1 MPDQVSSP
9 GVFKRERFPARLAD
23 LEFSMDVP
31 ADFVR
36 PPLPEDDLDF
46 DNPVVSAPLAI
57 AASPV
62 ALALVTVAARPV
74 YETGSVLQW
83 IRFLAEFYGMALR
96 NVRTGTVGGTHPA
109 ILAEAT
115 QDQDGTQLRFAVVAF
130 EDGGRLVT
138 AHGMCPEVLWPSF
151 GPALTRAVQSVE
163 LARPKGTTRD
173 LDSTT
178 AIGWRKEDAATPA
191 EMDAYRAELAA
202 KREGVL
208 GQAERAL
215 AEGLFDEAERAIMQV
230 DSSIMGAVEIS
241 RMYERRL
248 KAMVQAGGVK
258 RDRTGVELVFRRAM
272 NWVMNTYPDPH
283 TEIEAENY
291 EQGRAEDRARLIGIL
306 GYEPGEK

>member
-1 MPDQVSSP
+1 
-9 GVFKRERFPARLAD
+9 
-23 LEFSMDVP
+23 MDVP

-36 PPLPEDDLDF
+36 PPLPDDDVDF
-46 DNPVVSAPLAI
+46 NNSVVSAPLAI
-57 AASPV
+57 VASTV

-96 NVRTGTVGGTHPA
+96 NVRTGTVGGVHPA

-151 GPALTRAVQSVE
+151 GPALTRAVHSVE
-163 LARPKGTTRD
+163 LTRPKGPTRD

-191 EMDAYRAELAA
+191 EMDAFRADLAG
-202 KREGVL
+202 KREGAI
-208 GQAERAL
+208 GRAERAL
-215 AEGLFDEAERAIMQV
+215 VDGHFDEAERAIMEV
-230 DSSIMGAVEIS
+230 DPSITGAVEIS

-248 KAMVQAGGVK
+248 TAMVKAGGVK
-258 RDRTGVELVFRRAM
+258 RDRAGVEQVFRRALS
-272 NWVMNTYPDPH
+272 WALNTYPEPH
-283 TEIEAENY
+283 TEIEAEQY
-291 EQGRAEDRARLIGIL
+291 EKGRAEDRARLTGIL
-306 GYEPGEK
+306 GYEPSDA